1 MNDNA
6 NLHAVSWIVRILGRR
21 LWMVAAL
28 AVLEVALAGGCV
40 YSAWVMRDLVN
51 AAAGG
56 ASDALLTSVVVFAA
70 VSVAIIAVQTLQRF
84 LRERVQAMFQNTFKM
99 RLFDEMLH
107 ADLSSVQATH
117 AGEWMSRLTDD
128 TRIVSAGAAAVVPSA
143 AGMLAQLA
151 GSLALLIVMVPQVAW
166 IIMPA
171 GTVLAACTLGF
182 RRVLKRLHKRI
193 READG
198 RARSYLTECLDSL
211 MVVKSFQREGH
222 VESGAAGL
230 LDEHRA
236 ARMRRNRFSNM
247 CNIGFGL
254 AMRGAYLLAVVYCGY
269 GILQGTVS
277 YGTFVAA
284 LQLVGQVQ
292 GPLANITGCIPQYF
306 AMTASAERLMEAEA
320 LPQETR
326 GEEATCAQELAGF
339 AGLELRDVSCRYV
352 PIVGDGEA
360 AGEGRLVRCPDVSI
374 ARGEFVAFTGPSGC
388 GKSTTLKAMMAFC
401 PCETGECNVVLQDG
415 SREALTAQWRSLF
428 AYVPQGNHLMSGTI
442 RDAVVFG
449 GEQGAACD
457 ERVWDAL
464 RVAGADFVS
473 ALPEGLDTRLG
484 ESGTGLSEGQVQ
496 RLAIARALFADRPVL
511 LLDEATCSLDP
522 ETERRVLEN
531 LRVLPDKTV
540 IAVTH
545 RPAALEV
552 CDRQV
557 RFGEQS

>member
-70 VSVAIIAVQTLQRF
+70 VSVAIIAVQALQRF
-84 LRERVQAMFQNTFKM
+84 LRERVQATFQNAFKM
-99 RLFDEMLH
+99 RMFDEVLH

-128 TRIVSAGAAAVVPSA
+128 TRIVSAGAATVVPSA

-151 GSLALLIVMVPQVAW
+151 GSLALLVVMVPQVAW

-171 GTVLAACTLGF
+171 GAVLAAFTLGF
-182 RRVLKRLHKRI
+182 RRVLKRLHKKI

-198 RARSYLTECLDSL
+198 RARSYLTESLDSL

-306 AMTASAERLMEAEA
+306 AMTASAERLMEAEE
-320 LPQETR
+320 LPREAR
-326 GEEATCAQELAGF
+326 GEEAACAQRVAEF
-339 AGLELRDVSCRYV
+339 AGIELRGVSCRYAS
-352 PIVGDGEA
+352 ICDDSGA

-401 PCETGECNVVLQDG
+401 PCETGECSVVLQDG
-415 SREALTAQWRSLF
+415 SHEALTAQWRGLF

-449 GEQGAACD
+449 DAQGTECD
-457 ERVWDAL
+457 KRVWDVL
-464 RVAGADFVS
+464 RVASADFVA

-484 ESGTGLSEGQVQ
+484 ESGAGLSEGQIQ

-522 ETERRVLEN
+522 ETEQRVLEN
-531 LRVLPDKTV
+531 LRALSDKTV

-557 RFGEQS
+557 KFGE

>member
-6 NLHAVSWIVRILGRR
+6 NLHATSWITRILGRR

-28 AVLEVALAGGCV
+28 TVLEVALAAGCV

-56 ASDALLTSVVVFAA
+56 MSDALLTSVIVFAA
-70 VSVAIIAVQTLQRF
+70 VSVAIIAVQALQRF
-84 LRERVQAMFQNTFKM
+84 LRERVQATFQNAFKL
-99 RLFDEMLH
+99 RLFDEVLH

-128 TRIVSAGAAAVVPSA
+128 TRIVSAGAATVVPSA
-143 AGMLAQLA
+143 AGMLAQLV
-151 GSLALLIVMVPQVAW
+151 GSLVLLVVMVPQVAW
-166 IIMPA
+166 VIMPA
-171 GTVLAACTLGF
+171 GAVLAAFTLGF
-182 RRVLKRLHKRI
+182 RRVLKRLHKKI

-211 MVVKSFQREGH
+211 MVVKSFQREGY

-236 ARMRRNRFSNM
+236 ARMRRNRFSNL

-320 LPQETR
+320 LPREAR
-326 GEEATCAQELAGF
+326 GEAAGVPAQRVAEF
-339 AGLELRDVSCRYV
+339 SGLELRGVSCRYA
-352 PIVGDGEA
+352 PICGDGEA
-360 AGEGRLVRCPDVSI
+360 VGEGRLIRCPDVTI

-401 PCETGECNVVLQDG
+401 PCETGECSVVLQDG
-415 SREALTAQWRSLF
+415 AREALTARWRSLF

-449 GEQGAACD
+449 SEQGAACD

-464 RVAGADFVS
+464 RVASADFVA

-484 ESGTGLSEGQVQ
+484 ESGTGLSEGQIQ

-531 LRVLPDKTV
+531 LRALPNKTV

-552 CDRQV
+552 CDRQI
-557 RFGEQS
+557 RFGE

>member
-70 VSVAIIAVQTLQRF
+70 VSVAIIAVQALQRF
-84 LRERVQAMFQNTFKM
+84 LRERVQATFQNTFKM
-99 RLFDEMLH
+99 RMFDEVLH

-117 AGEWMSRLTDD
+117 AGEWISRLTDD
-128 TRIVSAGAAAVVPSA
+128 TRIVSAGAATVAPSA

-171 GTVLAACTLGF
+171 GAVLAAFTLGF

-306 AMTASAERLMEAEA
+306 AMTASAERLMEAET
-320 LPQETR
+320 LPQETC
-326 GEEATCAQELAGF
+326 GEEAACAQELAGF
-339 AGLELRDVSCRYV
+339 AGLELRGVSCRYV
-352 PIVGDGEA
+352 PISDDSGA
-360 AGEGRLVRCPDVSI
+360 AGEGRLVCCPDVSI

-401 PCETGECNVVLQDG
+401 PCETGECRVVLQDDA
-415 SREALTAQWRSLF
+415 REALTARWRSLF

-449 GEQGAACD
+449 SEQGAACD

-464 RVAGADFVS
+464 RVAGADFVA

-484 ESGTGLSEGQVQ
+484 EGGAGLSEGQVQ
-496 RLAIARALFADRPVL
+496 RLAIARAIFADRPVL

-531 LRVLPDKTV
+531 LRALPDKTV

>member
-28 AVLEVALAGGCV
+28 AVLEIALAAGCV

-56 ASDALLTSVVVFAA
+56 ASDALLTSVVVFAV
-70 VSVAIIAVQTLQRF
+70 VSVAIIAVQALQRF
-84 LRERVQAMFQNTFKM
+84 LRERVQATFQNTFKM
-99 RLFDEMLH
+99 RMFDEVLH

-128 TRIVSAGAAAVVPSA
+128 TRIVSAGAATVVPSA

-151 GSLALLIVMVPQVAW
+151 GSLALLIVMIPQVAW

-171 GTVLAACTLGF
+171 GAVLAACTLGF
-182 RRVLKRLHKRI
+182 RRVLKRLHKSI

-230 LDEHRA
+230 LDEHRV

-247 CNIGFGL
+247 CNVGFGL

-306 AMTASAERLMEAEA
+306 AMTASAERLIEAEA
-320 LPQETR
+320 LPREAH
-326 GEEATCAQELAGF
+326 GEEAVCAQELAGF
-339 AGLELRDVSCRYV
+339 TGLELCGVSCRYAS
-352 PIVGDGEA
+352 ISDDSGA

-374 ARGEFVAFTGPSGC
+374 GRGEFVAFTGPSGC
-388 GKSTTLKAMMAFC
+388 GKSTTLKTMMAFC
-401 PCETGECNVVLQDG
+401 PCETGQCWVVLQDDT
-415 SREALTAQWRSLF
+415 REALTARWRGLF

-449 GEQGAACD
+449 DARESECD
-457 ERVWDAL
+457 ARMWDAL
-464 RVAGADFVS
+464 RVAGADFV
-473 ALPEGLDTRLG
+473 AELPDGLDTRLG
-484 ESGTGLSEGQVQ
+484 EGGAGLSEGQVQ
-496 RLAIARALFADRPVL
+496 RLAIARAIFADRPVL

-531 LRVLPDKTV
+531 LRALPDKTV

-557 RFGEQS
+557 RFGEQG

>member
-6 NLHAVSWIVRILGRR
+6 NLHAVSWIVRILGRH

-70 VSVAIIAVQTLQRF
+70 VSVSIIAVQALQRF
-84 LRERVQAMFQNTFKM
+84 LRERVQATFQNAFKM
-99 RLFDEMLH
+99 RMFDEMLH

-128 TRIVSAGAAAVVPSA
+128 TRIVSAGAATVVPSA

-171 GTVLAACTLGF
+171 GAVLAACTLGF
-182 RRVLKRLHKRI
+182 RRVLKRLHKSI

-222 VESGAAGL
+222 VESDAAGL

-247 CNIGFGL
+247 CNVGFGL

-320 LPQETR
+320 LPREAR
-326 GEEATCAQELAGF
+326 GEEAACAQRVAEF
-339 AGLELRDVSCRYV
+339 AGIELRGVSCRYAS
-352 PIVGDGEA
+352 ICDDSGA

-401 PCETGECNVVLQDG
+401 PCETGECSVVLQDG
-415 SREALTAQWRSLF
+415 TREALTAQWRSLF

-449 GEQGAACD
+449 DAQGTECD
-457 ERVWDAL
+457 KRVWDAL
-464 RVAGADFVS
+464 RVASADFVA
-473 ALPEGLDTRLG
+473 ALPDGLDTRLG
-484 ESGTGLSEGQVQ
+484 ESGTGLSEGQIQ

-522 ETERRVLEN
+522 ETEQRVLEN
-531 LRVLPDKTV
+531 LRALSGKTV

-557 RFGEQS
+557 RFGERD